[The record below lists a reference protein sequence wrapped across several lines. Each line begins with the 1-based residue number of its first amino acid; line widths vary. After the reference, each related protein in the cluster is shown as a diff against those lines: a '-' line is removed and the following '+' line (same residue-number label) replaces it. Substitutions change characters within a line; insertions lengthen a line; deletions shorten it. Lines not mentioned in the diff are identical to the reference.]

1 MNIEDLVISLT
12 YSNIAM
18 NAWDQKLVHSFYDQI
33 SQGSGF
39 TEKQSTLAIKTI
51 QRHAAMLSTFMK
63 QDISPFLKN
72 PVFRLPIRKISNA
85 KKMSLAPHPVYTK
98 MISAAFPYNDATV
111 ERIRKSKDEISFAQW
126 NKEEKAWNFALSE
139 NSLQLLLELFNISEF
154 EIDAELEDLF
164 QQVKTIHVDM
174 EKHIPMLVIENKVPK
189 IINSASSMPELET
202 TDILCALFEA
212 RKRGVSTWDDT
223 ISNFL
228 ESDEVDDIT
237 RSFLKTEPTGNFH
250 IDSEIHNISCLENFV
265 KYMGPCLI
273 VIPGG
278 SEIDTTRSAYEFL
291 SSTGMK
297 NSEMSVMFRL
307 PSGPTEIFNKF
318 VKDNELNSPI
328 TEDTKIVFV
337 SSKLPKPVLKS
348 KIKFNGIINLGF
360 SNVHY
365 TMRDFVGKHENLV
378 FYSKKKQQREMT
390 FAFL

>member
-12 YSNIAM
+12 YSNISM

-33 SQGSGF
+33 TQGSGF
-39 TEKQSTLAIKTI
+39 TEKQSTLAIKTL
-51 QRHAAMLSTFMK
+51 QRHAAMLSSFIK
-63 QDISPFLKN
+63 QDISAFLKN

-85 KKMSLAPHPVYTK
+85 KKMSIVPHPVYTR
-98 MISAAFPYNDATV
+98 IITAAFPYSDATV
-111 ERIRKSKDEISFAQW
+111 DKIRKSKDDTGFAQW

-139 NSLQLLLELFNISEF
+139 NSLQLLMELFDLSEF
-154 EIDAELEDLF
+154 EIDNDLAELF
-164 QQVKTIHVDM
+164 QQVKNIHADM
-174 EKHIPMLVIENKVPK
+174 EKYIPMLVIENMVPK
-189 IINSASSMPELET
+189 IVNSASNMPELTT
-202 TDILCALFEA
+202 TDMLHSIFEA
-212 RKRGVSTWDDT
+212 RRRGISTWDDT

-228 ESDEVDDIT
+228 ESDEVDSIT
-237 RSFLKTEPTGNFH
+237 RDFLKTDLGESFH
-250 IDSEIHNISCLENFV
+250 IDSEIHDISCLASFV
-265 KYMGPCLI
+265 KHMGPCLV

-278 SEIDTTRSAYEFL
+278 SELDTTRDAYDFL
-291 SSTGMK
+291 SSTGIK
-297 NSEMSVMFRL
+297 NNEMSVMFRL

-390 FAFL
+390 FAFM

>member
-12 YSNIAM
+12 YSNITM

-33 SQGSGF
+33 TQGSGF
-39 TEKQSTLAIKTI
+39 TEKQSSLAIKTV
-51 QRHAAMLSTFMK
+51 QRHAAQLSTFLK
-63 QDISPFLKN
+63 QDVSPHLRN

-85 KKMSLAPHPVYTK
+85 KKMTLVPHPVYTR
-98 MISAAFPYNDATV
+98 IIAAAFPYNDATV
-111 ERIRKSKDEISFAQW
+111 DTIRKNKEELGFAQW
-126 NKEEKAWNFALSE
+126 NKEEKAWNFSLSE

-154 EIDAELEDLF
+154 EVDEELEELF
-164 QQVKTIHVDM
+164 QQVKNVHTNI
-174 EKHIPMLVIENKVPK
+174 EQYIPMLVIEGQVPK
-189 IINSASSMPELET
+189 IVNFAPSMPELTT
-202 TDILCALFEA
+202 TDILHSIFEA
-212 RKRGVSTWDDT
+212 RKRGVLTWDET

-228 ESDEVDDIT
+228 ESDEVDAIT
-237 RSFLKTEPTGNFH
+237 RDFLKSEPGGSFH
-250 IDSEIHNISCLENFV
+250 IDSEIHEISCLENFI
-265 KYMGPCLI
+265 KYMGPCLV

-278 SEIDTTRSAYEFL
+278 SELATTQIAYEFL
-291 SSTGMK
+291 SNIGIK
-297 NSEMSVMFRL
+297 NHEMSVMFRL

-328 TEDTKIVFV
+328 AEDTRIVFV

-390 FAFL
+390 FAFM

>member
-12 YSNIAM
+12 YSSIPM
-18 NAWDQKLVHSFYDQI
+18 NVWDQKLIHSFYDQI
-33 SQGSGF
+33 TQGSGF
-39 TEKQSTLAIKTI
+39 TEKQSTLAIKTL

-85 KKMSLAPHPVYTK
+85 KKMSLAPHPVYTR
-98 MISAAFPYNDATV
+98 MISATFPYSDATV
-111 ERIRKSKDEISFAQW
+111 DRIRKNKDDLEFAQW

-154 EIDAELEDLF
+154 EIDSDLEDMF
-164 QQVKTIHVDM
+164 QQVKSVHIDM
-174 EKHIPMLVIENKVPK
+174 ENYIPMLVIEDAVPK
-189 IINSASSMPELET
+189 IVNSSPSMPGLET
-202 TDILCALFEA
+202 TNILHALFEA
-212 RKRGVSTWDDT
+212 RKRGVSTWDET

-228 ESDEVDDIT
+228 ESDEVDDVT
-237 RSFLKTEPTGNFH
+237 RSFLKTDPAGSFH
-250 IDSEIHNISCLENFV
+250 INSENHDISCLENFV
-265 KYMGPCLI
+265 KHMGPCLI

-278 SEIDTTRSAYEFL
+278 SEVDTTRIAYEFL
-291 SSTGMK
+291 SGMGIK
-297 NSEMSVMFRL
+297 NNEMSVMFRL

-328 TEDTKIVFV
+328 TEETKIVFV

-390 FAFL
+390 FAFM